1 MGLRSLPDTSVYLT
15 RKGGSM
21 DRIYLL
27 RETGELDIA
36 EFERQNRSLALHL
49 FSGEPLTG
57 LDREMLDV
65 ILLSGTYGT
74 RAMRVRNRMRDGRRL
89 SYLLTRAFPPMR
101 KMKWDYPVLRRL
113 PVLLPACW
121 VARLCRFAAR
131 KPWVILT
138 ETREIFRR

>member
-1 MGLRSLPDTSVYLT
+1 
-15 RKGGSM
+15 
-21 DRIYLL
+21 
-27 RETGELDIA
+27 
-36 EFERQNRSLALHL
+36 
-49 FSGEPLTG
+49 
-57 LDREMLDV
+57 MLDA

-74 RAMRVRNRMRDGRRL
+74 RAMRVKNRMGGGHRL

-101 KMKWDYPVLRRL
+101 KMKWHYSVLRRL

-121 VARLCRFAAR
+121 VARLCRFAVR

>member
-1 MGLRSLPDTSVYLT
+1 
-15 RKGGSM
+15 
-21 DRIYLL
+21 
-27 RETGELDIA
+27 
-36 EFERQNRSLALHL
+36 
-49 FSGEPLTG
+49 
-57 LDREMLDV
+57 MLDA

-74 RAMRVRNRMRDGRRL
+74 RAMRVKNRMGGGHRL

-101 KMKWDYPVLRRL
+101 KMKRDYPVLRRL

-121 VARLCRFAAR
+121 VARLCRFAVR